1 MAIDLAEYKSRLK
14 IPARDTTLERA
25 ITFHDARELEAA
37 GKFDDAVN
45 AYKKVLDLAPEDTVA
60 YVRLASLYVQRGVPR
75 AAVMVFVALAEMHV
89 AKERWEKA
97 GHAYE
102 KASELAPDDA
112 EIHTALRDVYIKLGK
127 LREASKV
134 QERIDR
140 TVGGPR
146 PRGAVDVAG
155 RTAPRMPVMPAA
167 PNGEPPATVTPPP
180 VKQPPASAAPPPPKV
195 EPPPVGEPPRGEPKH
210 PEATAPPAAK
220 EPTKTDHPQPPPK
233 DRAGLL
239 ASSRPQLPTA
249 PPPKEVARGGQRAR
263 PRTESLGQILLD
275 EKMVTREQLDKA
287 IQTQHR
293 SGGHLGRILVE
304 QGALAEQSLAN
315 VLSIQWGLPYVQ
327 LGSLEIDATGV
338 VPADGRDDV
347 FLGRD
352 YLLKFQAGN
361 QADVIE
367 GDDVQRVG
375 DRQLQFL
382 FRLLDRQHFVAVGDV
397 LWDRLNDIGIDLEGP
412 QLDIGQA
419 PLNGQNLR

>member
-14 IPARDTTLERA
+14 IPAHDSTLERA
-25 ITFHDARELEAA
+25 VTFHHARELEAA

-45 AYKKVLDLAPEDTVA
+45 AYKKVLDLAPEDAVA

-75 AAVMVFVALAEMHV
+75 AAVMVFVALAEMYV
-89 AKERWEKA
+89 TKERWEKA

-140 TVGGPR
+140 TVSAPR

-155 RTAPRMPVMPAA
+155 PKAPRMPVAPHAA
-167 PNGEPPATVTPPP
+167 PNGEPPAPVSPPP
-180 VKQPPASAAPPPPKV
+180 VRQPPASATPPPPRV
-195 EPPPVGEPPRGEPKH
+195 EPPPAAEPPMAEPKR
-210 PEATAPPAAK
+210 PEPPTPPAAK
-220 EPTKTDHPQPPPK
+220 EPPRTEKPQPPTK
-233 DRAGLL
+233 DRAGLR
-239 ASSRPQLPTA
+239 ASVRPSTA
-249 PPPKEVARGGQRAR
+249 PTPSPKEAAPAGQRGR

-304 QGALAEQSLAN
+304 QGALTEQNLAK
-315 VLSIQWGLPYVQ
+315 VLSR
-327 LGSLEIDATGV
+327 SEEHTS
-338 VPADGRDDV
+338 
-347 FLGRD
+347 
-352 YLLKFQAGN
+352 
-361 QADVIE
+361 E
-367 GDDVQRVG
+367 
-375 DRQLQFL
+375 LQS
-382 FRLLDRQHFVAVGDV
+382 
-397 LWDRLNDIGIDLEGP
+397 
-412 QLDIGQA
+412 
-419 PLNGQNLR
+419 PLN